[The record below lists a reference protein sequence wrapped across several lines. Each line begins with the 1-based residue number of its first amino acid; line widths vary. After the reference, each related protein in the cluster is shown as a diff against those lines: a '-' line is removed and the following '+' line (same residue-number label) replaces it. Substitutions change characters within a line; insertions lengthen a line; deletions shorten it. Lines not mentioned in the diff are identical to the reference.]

1 MIHRFTQLLLPS
13 AAGVLCAIFVFAGT
27 QTSAQAAT
35 SATQPQ
41 ALPTPTGHVN
51 DFAGVIDE
59 ATRKSL
65 EAKLRALKQRRDVEF
80 AVVTIDTTGD
90 VDIFD
95 YSLRLA
101 RAWGVGAKES
111 DHAGLLLVVAVKDRK
126 SFMQVSRHLEG
137 DLPDGV
143 TGATLRLMRESFR
156 QANYGAGINVCV
168 DSLIA
173 RLDGSERTAAP
184 TAPQTFMD
192 RVLVWALIA
201 GALLVGVV
209 VLSLFAYLFFRVF
222 IKPWFSPT
230 PQRASSVTDND
241 GGVNSTDDSF
251 ASSTSS
257 SSWSSSE
264 SSSSSS
270 SADSSSSFDSFGGG
284 SDYGGGGAGDSW

>member
-1 MIHRFTQLLLPS
+1 MIHHFTQLRLPIAACLLC
-13 AAGVLCAIFVFAGT
+13 VLFVFAST

-41 ALPTPTGHVN
+41 ALPAPTGHVN

-59 ATRKSL
+59 ATRESL
-65 EAKLRALKQRRDVEF
+65 EAKLRALNQRRDVEF

-101 RAWGVGAKES
+101 REWGVGAKEG
-111 DHAGLLLVVAVKDRK
+111 DHAGLLLLVAVKDRK

-137 DLPDGV
+137 DLPDSV
-143 TGATLRLMRESFR
+143 TGTTLRLMRESFR
-156 QANYGAGINVCV
+156 QENYGAGINVCV
-168 DSLIA
+168 DSLSD
-173 RLDGSERTAAP
+173 RLDRSERTAAP
-184 TAPQTFMD
+184 TAPETFMD
-192 RVLVWALIA
+192 SVIAWAIVA
-201 GALLVGVV
+201 VVLLVAVV
-209 VLSLFAYLFFRVF
+209 VLSLFAYLFFRIF
-222 IKPWFSPT
+222 IKPWFSPAAEQA
-230 PQRASSVTDND
+230 PGVTDND
-241 GGVNSTDDSF
+241 GAFNSPDDSF
-251 ASSTSS
+251 ASSTND

-270 SADSSSSFDSFGGG
+270 GDDSLSLWDVFDGG